1 MRSFFTHWPEL
12 AMRFRDAKEWLLM
25 FDYDGTLAPIALRP
39 TQARLSEAMRRKLRQ
54 LVLRDKCVVAVVSKR
69 SLPDLRRRVSL
80 HHIIYI
86 GNHGLEIESNGWGF
100 AYPDAPQAGRELHWT
115 KGSAVNWLR
124 RMVPRRTLVF
134 YLGGDL
140 TDEDAFRALA
150 KDGITLR
157 VAKKKD
163 SAAAYYIRSQADVAL
178 ILDKLIAVGP

>member
-39 TQARLSEAMRRKLRQ
+39 SQARLSEAIRRKLRQ

-115 KGSAVNWLR
+115 KGSA
-124 RMVPRRTLVF
+124 
-134 YLGGDL
+134 
-140 TDEDAFRALA
+140 
-150 KDGITLR
+150 
-157 VAKKKD
+157 
-163 SAAAYYIRSQADVAL
+163 
-178 ILDKLIAVGP
+178 